1 MKKLVFATSALF
13 LACTAISAHADTV
26 SYLVSVNTASQS
38 GQGGYIDLELN
49 ASSFPSDDVVA
60 TVSGFSGATLNPA
73 DPNNDAIGT
82 TGSLP
87 GVVTFDNQI
96 GNDYFEGLTF
106 GNDVSFLVTLSGPGV
121 GTSGPGNDSGT
132 AFQLSFLDPTMSSLL
147 FSDEPNGMA
156 ALIEVAGDQAPEVLT
171 PDTTTAATPAPTP
184 EPATLSL
191 VGMGGVL
198 IGAARRW
205 RSRAA

>member
-13 LACTAISAHADTV
+13 LACTAIPAHADTV
-26 SYLVSVNTASQS
+26 SYLVSVNTASQN

-49 ASSFPSDDVVA
+49 ASSFPSDDVMA

-82 TGSLP
+82 TGSLA

-191 VGMGGVL
+191 VGLGGVL